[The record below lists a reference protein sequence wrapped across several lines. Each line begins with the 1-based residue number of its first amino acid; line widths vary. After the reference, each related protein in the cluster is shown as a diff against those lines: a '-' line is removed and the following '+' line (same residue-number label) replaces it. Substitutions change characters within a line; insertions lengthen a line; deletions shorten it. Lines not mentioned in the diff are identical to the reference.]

1 MVEKPK
7 PAPAI
12 EITEESLKKA
22 ETYYRKGEELAE
34 RAILSFLRDSP
45 LIVHGGRATNAY
57 LPPWLDRET
66 QDWDIF
72 TPSNAKKQAEELERK
87 LDKRYDGDYFGTEP
101 ALHPGTFRIR
111 NKVTGDV
118 IADITLSDRTIA
130 FKKIKGINYATLDY
144 HEDHILE
151 TLDNPET
158 AFRHKKDSE
167 TLQRIKI
174 YRKMKKRRVQ
184 RRRRDDDY
192 LSLSGIGW

>member
-1 MVEKPK
+1 MVAKPK

-12 EITEESLKKA
+12 RITEESLKKA
-22 ETYYRKGEELAE
+22 ETYYRKGEELANK
-34 RAILSFLRDSP
+34 AVLSFLRDSP
-45 LIVHGGRATNAY
+45 LIVHGGQAINAY
-57 LPPWLDRET
+57 LPPWLDKET

-72 TPSNAKKQAEELERK
+72 APGNAKKQAEELEKK
-87 LDKRYDGDYFGTEP
+87 LDKRYGGDYFGTEP

-118 IADITLSDRTIA
+118 IADITLKEGEIE

-144 HEDHILE
+144 HEEHILGM
-151 TLDNPET
+151 LDNPET

-174 YRKMKKRRVQ
+174 FKKAKKRRARKQ
-184 RRRRDDDY
+184 RQDNDY